1 MSLQLEINKR
11 LYMDEAT
18 RTRNANFET
27 LQRQLQG
34 LVDAVLDYT
43 TSALRAQAV
52 AR

>member
-18 RTRNANFET
+18 RTRNGNFGT
-27 LQRQLQG
+27 LQRQLLE

-43 TSALRAQAV
+43 RSALAARAV